1 MIDQMF
7 YDYAK
12 QFGTYQKRS
21 MFGGIGLFQDDAMYA
36 LVIGNIVFVRGGGE
50 LDDLLAAKGCAKY
63 RHVKKQTTATVNYYD
78 VTKQFLNKEEE
89 LQGIIRRSIQ
99 LSVEYRN
106 YQRSSDSRRL
116 RDLPNMQLTLE
127 RMVKKSGIEDVNQ
140 FIELGAE
147 NVFRRVQEAYGKDV
161 DVRLL
166 WKFAGAIDGVHWKLL
181 QESRKQE
188 LREACNLL

>member
-1 MIDQMF
+1 MVDQLF

-12 QFGTYQKRS
+12 KFGAYQKRS
-21 MFGGIGLFQDDAMYA
+21 MFGGIGLFQNEAMYA
-36 LVIGNIVFVRGGGE
+36 LLIGNVVFIRGGGE
-50 LDDLLAAKGCAKY
+50 LDDLLVAKGCKKY

-78 VTKQFLNKEEE
+78 VTSQFISEDPE
-89 LQGIIRRSIQ
+89 LEGTIRRSIE
-99 LSVEYRN
+99 LSVEHRN
-106 YQRSSDSRRL
+106 FQKSTVSRRL

-127 RMVKKSGIEDVNQ
+127 RMVKKSGIDGVNE

-147 NVFRRVQEAYGKDV
+147 KVFRKVQEAYGKDV

-181 QESRKQE
+181 QETRKQE
-188 LREACNLL
+188 LREACNL

>member
-12 QFGTYQKRS
+12 QFGMYQKRS